1 MAYPHL
7 LNAPITEALID
18 LRIDPPFES
27 PDALAPVRDRLK
39 DEFPE
44 TRNIIQVQGTLS
56 VSADLSASVPP
67 SSVERRD
74 YGYAMWTADQR
85 RVVQVRTDGFSFS
98 HLKPYGDWAAL
109 RADARKA
116 WERFATQARV
126 VRCAVRYVNRI
137 ELAHP
142 FAPFEDFFLTFPAI
156 GRSLPQGIAGMYS
169 RVVLPEPPATIVVT
183 QALDHVVMAEKVI
196 VSDILDIDVFVEGK
210 VFASNGEEL
219 WEQVDQLRELKNR
232 VFFGS
237 LTSKALELFK

>member
-1 MAYPHL
+1 VWETPFAARDEDDIEAAIANITRLLAKVDDPQVAAELARERATLRAELQAIRNDAERADGAYERRLMPALADGHRL
-7 LNAPITEALID
+7 PSGARIGIAGLGFLVRLSRGMEYPRLPNAPITEALID

-27 PDALAPVRDRLK
+27 PDVLAPVRERLK

-56 VSADLSASVPP
+56 VSSDQSASVPP
-67 SSVERRD
+67 SSVQRRD

-116 WERFATQARV
+116 WERFATQASV

-137 ELAHP
+137 ELALP
-142 FAPFEDFFLTFPAI
+142 FAKFEDFF
-156 GRSLPQGIAGMYS
+156 
-169 RVVLPEPPATIVVT
+169 
-183 QALDHVVMAEKVI
+183 
-196 VSDILDIDVFVEGK
+196 
-210 VFASNGEEL
+210 
-219 WEQVDQLRELKNR
+219 
-232 VFFGS
+232 
-237 LTSKALELFK
+237 